1 MVGQGGAMGNGR
13 VDPPGAPVNA
23 NAHPKDTVRAWLAR
37 GIDQPG
43 GKLPLFDSD
52 GKAIDPGLVHMSI
65 AQGWAEP
72 WFRNPL
78 KPDWLVCKLTVAGRE
93 EAISFLDHP

>member
-1 MVGQGGAMGNGR
+1 MVGHGGAMGNGR
-13 VDPPGAPVNA
+13 IGPSGVPANA
-23 NAHPKDTVRAWLAR
+23 NTHPEDSILAWLAR

-52 GKAIDPGLVHMSI
+52 GQAVDPGLVHISI

-78 KPDWLVCKLTVAGRE
+78 KPDWLVCKLTEAGRDM
-93 EAISFLDHP
+93 AARFMDPS